1 MNKYREQRDGFF
13 TTYCNI
19 KTGEIKFRLSE
30 GDVLV
35 AASTDDFMRENAQ
48 IRR

>member
-35 AASTDDFMRENAQ
+35 AASLDDFVREHK
-48 IRR
+48 RL